1 MNPYLVGELG
11 EDDGEADLGVVLLEV
26 GLKGAEADIVPVD
39 SLVIELGGYQ
49 SVIVP
54 PSPYRHNILTVQPWQ
69 LSINVCIHSKPLGRE
84 DIAGVA
90 HL

>member
-11 EDDGEADLGVVLLEV
+11 EDDGEANLGVVLLEV

-39 SLVIELGGYQ
+39 SLVIELGGYSRSLPHQ
-49 SVIVP
+49 VHIDIV
-54 PSPYRHNILTVQPWQ
+54 LTVQPWQ

>member
-11 EDDGEADLGVVLLEV
+11 EDDGEANLGVVLLEV

-39 SLVIELGGYQ
+39 SLVIELGGY
-49 SVIVP
+49 SRSLPHPVHIDM
-54 PSPYRHNILTVQPWQ
+54 ILTVQPWQ